1 MGSSPR
7 PVAAPPAGT
16 IPFCLREWGVLGQV
30 ASECGVQL
38 LATHGIPHGK
48 TVNQI
53 TPATWTFGYS
63 LNTPGDIAIG
73 RRGRFQPAGHLNF
86 YSPGMPF
93 ELRAS
98 GPMTLSMC
106 FLSEHFLAGL
116 SETESGFN
124 LGHLDLLSDIQSER
138 LKYLGR
144 AMFREA
150 TRPSFA
156 SSLFAEAIGME
167 IALEDARYDGARHPD
182 KETYRVGLTSERM
195 RKLETYIR
203 DHLGE
208 KLSLG
213 EVALELGM
221 SVRHLSRAVREAK
234 GTSLHRWISD
244 CRFAE
249 AHRLLAETDLPIEDI
264 ALRCAFQN
272 TSAFSTAFLAASGWS
287 PGEFRRLIS
296 GSSRH
301 ARPGFSGGREPE
313 GGVP

>member
-1 MGSSPR
+1 MDSSPR
-7 PVAAPPAGT
+7 PVATPPAST
-16 IPFCLREWGVLGQV
+16 TDFCLRGWGVLGHV
-30 ASECGVQL
+30 VSECGVQL

-53 TPATWTFGYS
+53 TPTTWSLGYS
-63 LNTPGDIAIG
+63 LNAPRDIAIG
-73 RRGRFQPAGHLNF
+73 RRGRFQSTGHLNF
-86 YSPGMPF
+86 YSPDTPF

-116 SETESGFN
+116 SEAESGFK

-138 LKYLGR
+138 LVYLGR
-144 AMFREA
+144 AIFREA
-150 TRPSFA
+150 TRPGFA

-167 IALEDARYDGARHPD
+167 IALELARYDGACRPD
-182 KETYRVGLTSERM
+182 DETRRIELTSERM
-195 RKLETYIR
+195 RRLETYVR
-203 DHLGE
+203 DHLAE
-208 KLSLG
+208 KLSLS

-221 SVRHLSRAVREAK
+221 SVRHLSRAVRQAK

-244 CRFAE
+244 CRLAE
-249 AHRLLAETDLPIEDI
+249 AHRLLADTDLPIQDI
-264 ALRCAFQN
+264 ALRCAFEN
-272 TSAFSTAFLAASGWS
+272 TCVFSTAFLVASGWS
-287 PGEFRRLIS
+287 PSEFRRLIS

-301 ARPGFSGGREPE
+301 TRPGFSGGRDPE